1 MHISGVSPLFSFED
15 VYTANAR
22 TFAGC
27 WLDWWLC
34 CAGSLTSEGA
44 FVCTP
49 QPPSTNQLALAG
61 KEGRPCCTELLPR
74 CLRFPTLSD
83 QSNTVLENPFIA
95 APLYSF
101 ISHSHTTRS
110 PQVSCLISQT
120 MQIQLGQL
128 SLEISSWFEMW
139 GWEFFLVTLSKCCS
153 F

>member
-1 MHISGVSPLFSFED
+1 MCFTTILHWGCLHCECSDICRMV
-15 VYTANAR
+15 
-22 TFAGC
+22 AG
-27 WLDWWLC
+27 LVTVLRGQSHLR
-34 CAGSLTSEGA
+34 GSLC
-44 FVCTP
+44 VHTP
-49 QPPSTNQLALAG
+49 ATFLQPASIS

-83 QSNTVLENPFIA
+83 QWNTLLETPFFA

-120 MQIQLGQL
+120 MQIQQGQL
-128 SLEISSWFEMW
+128 SLEISSWYERW
-139 GWEFFLVTLSKCCS
+139 GWEFFLVTLSKCCC